1 MGLKNIL
8 SCYQQWSTRCK
19 FDASALHPRCTVTHP
34 QEDQRH
40 VCVWF
45 GSQYPFKEQNIKIS
59 LKLGLHT
66 RQPLHHP
73 SWGLTLHKYNRL
85 QQMKQAEDALH
96 LLTQWSVYSLQ
107 VLLFFFND
115 RNKKSTC
122 LVLLNDLYPRLAP
135 LFFISR
141 FILVIYK
148 LLFIV
153 VGLELAFMDMTD

>member
-1 MGLKNIL
+1 
-8 SCYQQWSTRCK
+8 
-19 FDASALHPRCTVTHP
+19 
-34 QEDQRH
+34 
-40 VCVWF
+40 
-45 GSQYPFKEQNIKIS
+45 
-59 LKLGLHT
+59 
-66 RQPLHHP
+66 
-73 SWGLTLHKYNRL
+73 
-85 QQMKQAEDALH
+85 MKQAEDALH

-122 LVLLNDLYPRLAP
+122 LVLLNDLYARLAP